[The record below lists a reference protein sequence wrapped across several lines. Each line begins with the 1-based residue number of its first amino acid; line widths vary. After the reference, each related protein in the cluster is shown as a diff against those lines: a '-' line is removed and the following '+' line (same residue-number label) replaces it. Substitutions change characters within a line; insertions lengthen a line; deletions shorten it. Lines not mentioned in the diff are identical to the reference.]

1 MRSFWSDPYL
11 WIHLAGVA
19 VLPLTLELCLLGL
32 AIGDPIFPPI
42 VERLIVLTIGTVP
55 IFLMQ
60 WQRPFYI
67 FSVLLVA
74 VRPEYLT
81 IDQRRILKRFKTLGH
96 QILTL
101 IVAIGLGAILLWLY
115 QVAPLVLQPAAQ
127 FPQWRSLG
135 LLIASGGF
143 LLSNLFLQ
151 VALSVLRVMLT
162 KETEFALIDIY
173 PIEQIRS
180 NFSIFGWPLKQIM
193 PPLTEAQTL
202 AMATAVAAVPSVPA
216 SPPLVAPVPVIQ
228 TEAIANPP
236 ATVAPIAA
244 DDEAA
249 LADLVAVE
257 LTEPIATKAAEADL
271 SEAESIA
278 SESIASVAPPLDSEE
293 SVPPEQPLPEQ
304 PIPEQPIV

>member
-1 MRSFWSDPYL
+1 MRSFWLDPYL

-32 AIGDPIFPPI
+32 AIGDPVFPPI
-42 VERLIVLTIGTVP
+42 VERLIVLTIGIVP

-74 VRPEYLT
+74 IRPEYLT

-101 IVAIGLGAILLWLY
+101 LVAIGLGGVLLWLY
-115 QVAPLVLQPAAQ
+115 QIAPLVQQPVAQ
-127 FPQWRSLG
+127 FPQWRGLG

-151 VALSVLRVMLT
+151 VALSVLRVMLI
-162 KETEFALIDIY
+162 KETEFALIDVY
-173 PIEQIRS
+173 PIAQIRS
-180 NFSIFGWPLKQIM
+180 NFSIFGLQVKQIV

-202 AMATAVAAVPSVPA
+202 AMAAAAAAAPPVAPA
-216 SPPLVAPVPVIQ
+216 SPPPVAAPP
-228 TEAIANPP
+228 TPAAAIAEQPTTEPP
-236 ATVAPIAA
+236 TAI
-244 DDEAA
+244 DDEPV
-249 LADLVAVE
+249 LADLVAAE
-257 LTEPIATKAAEADL
+257 LTETPPTESIETNPEAL
-271 SEAESIA
+271 IETESIA
-278 SESIASVAPPLDSEE
+278 NESVAADTPPTPDT
-293 SVPPEQPLPEQ
+293 
-304 PIPEQPIV
+304 PIV

>member
-42 VERLIVLTIGTVP
+42 VERLIVLTIGIVP

-74 VRPEYLT
+74 IRPEYLT

-101 IVAIGLGAILLWLY
+101 LVAIGLGAVLLQLY
-115 QVAPLVLQPAAQ
+115 QIAPLVLQPAAQ
-127 FPQWRSLG
+127 FPQWRGLG

-151 VALSVLRVMLT
+151 VSLSVLRVLLI
-162 KETEFALIDIY
+162 KETEFALIDVY

-180 NFSIFGWPLKQIM
+180 NFSIFGWQIKQIV

-202 AMATAVAAVPSVPA
+202 AMAAAAAAVPSAVPA
-216 SPPLVAPVPVIQ
+216 RPPSVAAPVSAAQ
-228 TEAIANPP
+228 TEAIAEQADP
-236 ATVAPIAA
+236 APSIAT
-244 DDEAA
+244 DDEPA
-249 LADLVAVE
+249 LADLVAAE
-257 LTEPIATKAAEADL
+257 LTETVTEATSTDLEEAIETD
-271 SEAESIA
+271 AIA
-278 SESIASVAPPLDSEE
+278 SEAIAANDPATSDATD
-293 SVPPEQPLPEQ
+293 Q
-304 PIPEQPIV
+304 PEQPIV